1 MLQGR
6 SDVNFDEELVEYEV
20 VYELLPEEELV
31 DSIRF
36 KSNLFDSIQ
45 IRLFLI
51 EFIRLVF
58 SNFSMV

>member
-31 DSIRF
+31 V
-36 KSNLFDSIQ
+36 K
-45 IRLFLI
+45 
-51 EFIRLVF
+51 EE
-58 SNFSMV
+58 